1 MAEQA
6 SLMELWMSFLS
17 FAAVAVT
24 LEPLLCMIIS
34 PDYSP
39 RSFSNLFFFFLIW
52 RQLYAEEQS
61 GGRHLS

>member
-6 SLMELWMSFLS
+6 FLMELWMSFLCFS
-17 FAAVAVT
+17 AVAVT

-39 RSFSNLFFFFLIW
+39 PSFPNLFLFLVW